1 MPIAGCRREVDLSQ
15 LGPILLVASSLI
27 LAIRTARW
35 PRVESNLPSSP
46 EFEHEIEQ
54 SVMIAHRIFAY
65 LISKSPFLF
74 PHRDVSYPS
83 SGDASPQENPNI
95 KTADRP

>member
-1 MPIAGCRREVDLSQ
+1 MPTAACKREIDLSQ
-15 LGPILLVASSLI
+15 LGPVLLVASSLI

-35 PRVESNLPSSP
+35 PRIESNLASSP
-46 EFEHEIEQ
+46 ELENEIEQ

-74 PHRDVSYPS
+74 PHRDVPSAAPATVRPNEQPS
-83 SGDASPQENPNI
+83 S
-95 KTADRP
+95 RC